1 MMFRERLWASF
12 TLAMLLALP
21 GGQAIGKEIRCHN
34 ASSADT
40 TPLSSPFVSS
50 TTSFQVIA
58 QSELPEQRIEDAK
71 RMDDEESSNQ
81 KTRNGKDMRKFYIK
95 LILLKATS

>member
-1 MMFRERLWASF
+1 MMFRKQYLVGV

-21 GGQAIGKEIRCHN
+21 GGQAIGKEIRCHE

-50 TTSFQVIA
+50 TTSFQIIA
-58 QSELPEQRIEDAK
+58 QSEMPEQRIEDAK
-71 RMDDEESSNQ
+71 RMDDEESPSQ
-81 KTRNGKDMRKFYIK
+81 KTRNSKDMRKFYIK